1 MKFIKLTNKLIF
13 FSVFFTSSLFAGAA
27 TEAPCRTATKGGT
40 SLIQVVTASLAT
52 IYNIFPIKVGAVE
65 LNPFSGFENYD
76 TQNNIPVCVCLTP
89 VPRSGIKISLWE
101 PISIVETTAIPY
113 CSPTIG
119 RSLPIDIGM
128 GAGSFGQNNSDNTKQ
143 TNTYQAHY
151 IRFNTMSALRMF
163 LDFTCLS
170 SGGIDYGYITEL
182 DPLWQNDIWAAIIG
196 PEAFLVANPIAEMA
210 CMADSVASA
219 VGFPLDPLWWCLG
232 SWNGTFP
239 MTQTSKGTSAMQA
252 QAAITSRMLMKMHRE
267 LLLWGSVGE
276 AGLCQQ
282 FPMPIMRK
290 SQYGI
295 FPIYPFV
302 WPYRIPIGRSG
313 VVWEA
318 GFDNPA
324 NQHVDAWAVYRKRD
338 CCAL

>member
-1 MKFIKLTNKLIF
+1 MFTPQSLMANPASAAAC
-13 FSVFFTSSLFAGAA
+13 SVATRGGSSM
-27 TEAPCRTATKGGT
+27 P
-40 SLIQVVTASLAT
+40 QVVMTSVMTL
-52 IYNIFPIKVGAVE
+52 YNVFPIRIGGVPLDFFPDAEDIQTVS
-65 LNPFSGFENYD
+65 NV
-76 TQNNIPVCVCLTP
+76 PVCFCLTP
-89 VPRSGIKISLWE
+89 FPRPGIKVSLWE
-101 PISIVETTAIPY
+101 PLSIIEPTAIPY

-119 RSLPIDIGM
+119 TGLPISVGM
-128 GAGSFGQNNSDNTKQ
+128 GAASFGQNNSDNTKQ
-143 TNTYQAHY
+143 TYTYQAHY
-151 IRFNTMSALRMF
+151 IKYPVFKLLSLFM
-163 LDFTCLS
+163 DFVCLEAN
-170 SGGIDYGYITEL
+170 GGMDYLYITEL

-210 CMADSVASA
+210 CMVDSVTSA

-239 MTQTSKGTSAMQA
+239 MTQTNKGTSAMQA
-252 QAAITSRMLMKMHRE
+252 QAAISSRMLMKMHRQ
-267 LLLWGSVGE
+267 LLLWGSIGE

-295 FPIYPFV
+295 FPLYPFP

-313 VVWEA
+313 VIWEA
-318 GFDNPA
+318 GHDNAA
-324 NQHVDAWAVYRKRD
+324 NQHSGVWAVYRKRD

>member
-1 MKFIKLTNKLIF
+1 MFTKLTSKLILLTL
-13 FSVFFTSSLFAGAA
+13 FSSSCLFSGAVG
-27 TEAPCRTATKGGT
+27 EAPCKLATKSGA
-40 SLIQVVTASLAT
+40 SMLQVITASLAT
-52 IYNIFPIKVGAVE
+52 IHNIFPIKVGSVE
-65 LNPFSGFENYD
+65 IDPFSGLDNYD
-76 TQNNIPVCVCLTP
+76 TQNNIPVCVCLDP
-89 VPRSGIKISLWE
+89 FPRPGIKISLWE
-101 PISIVETTAIPY
+101 PVSIVETTAIPY

-119 RSLPIDIGM
+119 TSLPIDIGM
-128 GAGSFGQNNSDNTKQ
+128 GAGSFGQNSSDTARH

-151 IRFNTMSALRMF
+151 VRFNTLALLRMF
-163 LDFTCLS
+163 LDFACLS
-170 SGGIDYGYITEL
+170 GGGLDYGYITEL

-210 CMADSVASA
+210 CMVDSVASA

-239 MTQTSKGTSAMQA
+239 MTQTNKGTSAMQA
-252 QAAITSRMLMKMHRE
+252 QAAITSRMLMKMHRQ

-276 AGLCQQ
+276 AGLCQKY
-282 FPMPIMRK
+282 PMPIMRK

-302 WPYRIPIGRSG
+302 WPNRIPIGRTG

-318 GFDNPA
+318 GHDSPA
-324 NQHVDAWAVYRKRD
+324 NQHVGAWVVYGKRD